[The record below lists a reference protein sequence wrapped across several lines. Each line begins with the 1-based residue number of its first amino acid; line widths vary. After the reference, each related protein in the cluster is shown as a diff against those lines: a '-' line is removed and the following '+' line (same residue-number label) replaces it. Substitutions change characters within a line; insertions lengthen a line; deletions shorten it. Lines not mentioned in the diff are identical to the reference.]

1 MRFTWA
7 HAAVAIP
14 ITIVV
19 VFTSVLIRSMSD
31 EKKTELVTEDY
42 YAKEIQF
49 QDQIDRTKNALIL
62 KTVLEWNKI
71 GENWQLG
78 LKGDFNPNN
87 AVGSLTIYRPSDS
100 TLDFEVPMELDTN
113 FTQLVSGKNF
123 KKGKYQIQVRWTVND
138 LDCYLEKNVFI
149 Q

>member
-1 MRFTWA
+1 MKFTWA

-62 KTVLEWNKI
+62 KTELKWEKI
-71 GENWQLG
+71 GVNWELG
-78 LKGDFNPNN
+78 LKGDFNPDE
-87 AVGSLTIYRPSDS
+87 ALGTLTIYRPSDS
-100 TLDFEVPMELDTN
+100 RLDFEEPIQLDSN
-113 FTQLVSGKNF
+113 FKQLVSGDKF
-123 KKGKYQIQVRWTVND
+123 KKGKYQVQVRWIGKG
-138 LDCYLEKNVFI
+138 LDCYLEKNIFI